1 MDRCHETANPCA
13 SVVRRES
20 AETER
25 AFEPVM
31 KKALLAVILSIAAPL
46 LADGRTYT
54 IPEGGKTY
62 APFESHAP
70 RETTQGT
77 TTKVPAT
84 ITADAA
90 NASAS
95 AATITVDLNALDTG
109 ISM

>member
-54 IPEGGKTY
+54 TPDDGKNSATFK
-62 APFESHAP
+62 PPAP
-70 RETTQGT
+70 RETTHET
-77 TTKVPAT
+77 PTKVPGT
-84 ITADAA
+84 TPADAA

-95 AATITVDLNALDTG
+95 AATITVDLNAL
-109 ISM
+109 